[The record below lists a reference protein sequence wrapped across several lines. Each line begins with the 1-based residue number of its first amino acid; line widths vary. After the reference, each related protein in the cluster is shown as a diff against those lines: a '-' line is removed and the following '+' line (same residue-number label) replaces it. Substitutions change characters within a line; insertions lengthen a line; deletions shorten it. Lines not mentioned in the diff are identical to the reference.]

1 VTAVGR
7 SRAGRRRSR
16 RANAVS
22 IPKPSGWRPASVT
35 SGTTPEPRGPSA
47 SVPSLSVAGRRS
59 HLRCLYFHAAQELRM
74 DFDLPD
80 EHRMIRDTVREFA
93 EEEIEPIAQDIEDE
107 HRFPEEI
114 FAELADLDVMGVPIS
129 EEYGG
134 LGGDTLMYAV
144 VAEELGRVSGSVA
157 LSYVAHTSLGAKPLE
172 LFGTHEQKE
181 RWLEPLASGREMG
194 AWALTEPGS
203 GSDASDMD
211 TTAEKEGDEYVIDG
225 TKQFITNANV
235 AGSVLVK
242 AVTDPDAG
250 YDGISTF
257 IVDPEED
264 DGFSVSTVWDKM
276 GLNASPTCE
285 IQLDGVRVP
294 EDRLLGEE
302 GEGWKQTMKTLSG
315 GRISIAAIS
324 TGLAQGAYGHAKSYS
339 KEREQFGQ
347 PISKF
352 DAIRDKVVDME
363 RKVERAR
370 LLTHKAAS
378 KYDAGEGVV
387 KESALA
393 KLDAS
398 EAAREV
404 AEEAVQV
411 LGGYGYTTDFA
422 PQRFYRDAKLME
434 IGEGTSEIQHLV
446 IGRELGL

>member
-1 VTAVGR
+1 
-7 SRAGRRRSR
+7 
-16 RANAVS
+16 
-22 IPKPSGWRPASVT
+22 
-35 SGTTPEPRGPSA
+35 
-47 SVPSLSVAGRRS
+47 
-59 HLRCLYFHAAQELRM
+59 M
-74 DFDLPD
+74 DFSLPD
-80 EHRMIRDTVREFA
+80 EHRMIRDTVREFCD
-93 EEEIEPIAQDIEDE
+93 EEIEPIAQDVEDE

-114 FAELADLDVMGVPIS
+114 FDQLADLDMMGVPVG

-134 LGGDTLMYAV
+134 LGGDQLMYALV
-144 VAEELGRVSGSVA
+144 TEELGRVSGSIG
-157 LSYVAHTSLGAKPLE
+157 LSYAAHVSLASKPLE
-172 LFGTHEQKE
+172 LFGTEEQKE
-181 RWLEPLASGREMG
+181 RWLEPLAEGEYLGS
-194 AWALTEPGS
+194 WALTEPSS

-211 TTAEKEGDEYVIDG
+211 TMAEKEGDEWVLNG

-264 DGFSVSTVWDKM
+264 DGFEVTTVWDKM

-285 IQLDGVRVP
+285 IKLSDVRLP
-294 EDRLLGEE
+294 ENRLLGEE
-302 GEGWKQTMKTLSG
+302 GDGWDQTKKTLDG
-315 GRISIAAIS
+315 GRISIAALS
-324 TGLAQGAYGHAKSYS
+324 TGLAQGAYEAAKEYS

-352 DAIRDKVVDME
+352 DAIRNKVVSMD
-363 RKVERAR
+363 RKIERAR
-370 LLTHKAAS
+370 LLTHKAAW
-378 KYDAGEGVV
+378 KYDQGESVSH
-387 KESALA
+387 ESALA

-404 AEEAVQV
+404 SEDAIQT
-411 LGGYGYTTDFA
+411 LGGYGYTEDFA
-422 PQRFYRDAKLME
+422 PQRFFRDAKLME